1 MLRQLFLPCICLTAL
16 GLICSPLSQALSK
29 GNLII
34 AIEGIAPEGEICLS
48 LFASS
53 RGFPGERSQALQ
65 ADCIDVSDPM
75 ITFTDLTPGSYA
87 VAVFQ
92 DENGDRTLNRNG
104 LGMPIERFGFSQNP
118 QIIAGPPRFGEAAIV
133 VVGPAT
139 SIQIQLQS
147 LF

>member
-1 MLRQLFLPCICLTAL
+1 MLRQLFLPFICLTAL
-16 GLICSPLSQALSK
+16 GLIYSPFSQALSK

-34 AIEGIAPEGEICLS
+34 AVEGVAPEGEICLS

-65 ADCIDVSDPM
+65 ANCIAASDPVV
-75 ITFTDLTPGSYA
+75 TFTDLTPGSYA

-104 LGMPIERFGFSQNP
+104 LGMPTERFGFSQNP

-133 VVGPAT
+133 VAGAET
-139 SIQIQLQS
+139 SIQIRLQS